1 MRAPDR
7 TRRRALGQ
15 LASLPLVALS
25 HRSRGAARWGG
36 TREID
41 ISGYDKVLLPREHG
55 QLTSLTTPIHRR
67 YPSRDHCMQMAAF
80 FSARRGLLVIAK
92 DTRGG
97 VADWEIQPGRTLR
110 IHFHG
115 EVPEVETRQIDPT
128 LEAAA
133 AAYRQWASRQSWVTA
148 RRRTTPRL
156 NFFSVASQSSQAG
169 ERAHLERVLANTQP
183 PIGVWFT
190 QWRRYPFD
198 HKYPDYTP
206 REPQEFARTL
216 ALCTLR
222 GAVALPYV
230 NAQVWDQTLTDFQD
244 TGVRIAL
251 RTETHDTLPYNAEL
265 NNLRYACPYSA
276 LWQNRLV
283 QARTALV
290 DAEGRPTQGIY
301 LDMLAAAP
309 PVICWADDHGHR
321 PGDPYAWAEGSRA
334 LLQRI
339 DGAIMVE
346 GNAEIYLDR
355 VDYVLMHLYTDQLDA
370 VPLWKLVYGD
380 LAYPV
385 GWRLPPAATDEQLRN
400 AVRRAREFGLGAGA
414 TPWMTSEPESAL
426 FARGAAQSALVEA
439 RTLQ

>member
-1 MRAPDR
+1 VSAPDR
-7 TRRRALGQ
+7 TRRRVLAQ
-15 LASLPLVALS
+15 LAGLPLAALAR
-25 HRSRGAARWGG
+25 RSRGASPSGV

-41 ISGYDKVLLPREHG
+41 ISGYDRVLLPREHG
-55 QLTSLTTPIHRR
+55 QLAPLTSPIHRR

-80 FSARRGLLVIAK
+80 FSARRGLLVMAK

-97 VADWEIQPGRTLR
+97 IADWDIRPGGTLR
-110 IHFHG
+110 IHFYG

-133 AAYRQWASRQSWVTA
+133 AAYRQWASQQPWVTGRHRSA
-148 RRRTTPRL
+148 PRL
-156 NFFSVASQSSQAG
+156 NFFAVASQSWQSG
-169 ERAHLERVLANTQP
+169 ERAHLERVLANTEP

-198 HKYPDYTP
+198 DKFPDYSP

-216 ALCTLR
+216 ALCALR
-222 GAVALPYV
+222 RAVALPYV
-230 NAQVWDQTLTDFQD
+230 NGQLWDQTFSEFHD
-244 TGVRIAL
+244 TGMRVAL
-251 RTETHDTLPYNAEL
+251 RTETHDTVPYNAQL
-265 NNLRYACPYSA
+265 YNLRYACPYSA
-276 LWQNRLV
+276 IWQDRLV
-283 QARTALV
+283 QVRNSLL
-290 DAEGRPTQGIY
+290 DAEGRRTQGIY

-309 PVICWADDHGHR
+309 PLICWADNHGHR
-321 PGDPYAWAEGSRA
+321 PGDPYAWAQGVRA

-339 DGAIMVE
+339 DGDIMVE

-355 VDYVLMHLYTDQLDA
+355 VDYVLMHLWSDQPDA

-380 LAYPV
+380 LAQPV
-385 GWRLPPAATDEQLRN
+385 GWHLPPAVTGEQLRQLIQ
-400 AVRRAREFGLGAGA
+400 RAHDFGVGAGA

-426 FARGAAQSALVEA
+426 FERGVAQSALVAA

>member
-1 MRAPDR
+1 VSVPDR
-7 TRRRALGQ
+7 RRRRVLGQ

-25 HRSRGAARWGG
+25 RRSGAAAQFGG

-41 ISGYDKVLLPREHG
+41 ISAYDKVLLPREHG
-55 QLTSLTTPIHRR
+55 QLTPLTAPLQRR

-80 FSARRGLLVIAK
+80 FSAKRGLVVIAK
-92 DTRGG
+92 DKHGG
-97 VADWEIQPGRTLR
+97 VADWDIRPGATLR

-115 EVPEVETRQIDPT
+115 EVPEVETQQIAPT

-133 AAYRQWASRQSWVTA
+133 AAYREWALRQSWVTA
-148 RRRTTPRL
+148 RRRTAPRL

-169 ERAHLERVLANTQP
+169 ERAHLERVLANTQS

-198 HKYPDYTP
+198 QKYPDYIP

-216 ALCTLR
+216 ALCALR
-222 GAVALPYV
+222 GAIAFPYV
-230 NAQVWDQTLTDFQD
+230 NAQVWDQTLADFRD
-244 TGVRIAL
+244 VGARVAL
-251 RTETHDTLPYNAEL
+251 RTEAHDTLAYNAEL

-276 LWQNRLV
+276 VWQQRIT
-283 QARTALV
+283 QARAALL
-290 DAEGRPTQGIY
+290 DTEGRRSQGIY

-321 PGDPYAWAEGSRA
+321 PGDAYSWAQGGRG
-334 LLQRI
+334 LLQQI

-346 GNAEIYLDR
+346 GNAEVYLDR
-355 VDYVLMHLYTDQLDA
+355 VDYVLMHLWTDQPDA

-380 LAYPV
+380 LANPV
-385 GWRLPPAATDEQLRN
+385 GWRLPPGVTGEQLRN
-400 AVRRAREFGLGAGA
+400 AMRRAHDFGVETGA

-426 FARGAAQSALVEA
+426 FERGVAQAALVAA
-439 RTLQ
+439 RTLR

>member
-1 MRAPDR
+1 VSVPHR
-7 TRRRALGQ
+7 TRRRVLGQ

-25 HRSRGAARWGG
+25 RGSRAAARSGG

-41 ISGYDKVLLPREHG
+41 ISGYDRVLLPREHG
-55 QLTSLTTPIHRR
+55 QLTRLTTPLHGR

-92 DTRGG
+92 DARGG
-97 VADWEIQPGRTLR
+97 VADWDIRPGGTLR

-115 EVPEVETRQIDPT
+115 EVPEVETQQIDPT

-133 AAYRQWASRQSWVTA
+133 AAYRQWALRQSWVTT
-148 RRRTTPRL
+148 RRRTAPRL

-169 ERAHLERVLANTQP
+169 ERVHLQRVLANTQP

-190 QWRRYPFD
+190 QWRRYGFD
-198 HKYPDYTP
+198 EKYPDYSP
-206 REPQEFARTL
+206 REPQEFAHTL
-216 ALCTLR
+216 ALCALR
-222 GAVALPYV
+222 DAVALPYV
-230 NAQVWDQTLTDFQD
+230 NAQLWDQTLSDFHEV
-244 TGVRIAL
+244 GVRLAL

-265 NNLRYACPYSA
+265 SNLRYACPYSRD
-276 LWQNRLV
+276 WQDRLAQV
-283 QARTALV
+283 RASLR
-290 DAEGRPTQGIY
+290 DAEGRRSQGVY

-309 PVICWADDHGHR
+309 PAICWAEDHGHR
-321 PGDPYAWAEGSRA
+321 PGDPYAWAQGQRA

-339 DGAIMVE
+339 DGAVMVE

-355 VDYVLMHLYTDQLDA
+355 VDYVLMHLWTDQPDA

-380 LAYPV
+380 LVQSV
-385 GWRLPPAATDEQLRN
+385 GWRLPPAVTDEQLRN
-400 AVRRAREFGLGAGA
+400 TVRRARDFGVGAGA

-426 FARGAAQSALVEA
+426 FARGTAQSALVEA
-439 RTLQ
+439 RTLR